1 MAGRALRLGKHAQR
15 TQQHKLRHDCLL
27 GLRCMQVPA
36 HRTERQ
42 SWPSMGART
51 ALSLST
57 SVFSVSEGKGT
68 PRLGGALSRRD
79 STDGGTSSAKLRCGS
94 TSWNLGG

>member
-1 MAGRALRLGKHAQR
+1 
-15 TQQHKLRHDCLL
+15 
-27 GLRCMQVPA
+27 
-36 HRTERQ
+36 
-42 SWPSMGART
+42 MGARA

-79 STDGGTSSAKLRCGS
+79 STDGGTSSARLRCGS
-94 TSWNLGG
+94 TSWNLRSVCHFSPASAATRPAGLCFGSTSWNR